1 MTSGERTLA
10 QPRDAILGAVEEET
24 EHRYKASLRVFSR
37 SLSADELVKALGE
50 PTVSRAAD
58 DPVRQ
63 RGPKREQSL
72 WRLESRLDENAPL
85 DQHIAALLDAIDA
98 HRDGFDAIRQ
108 YCEIDIFC
116 GIFSG
121 GGQGGFTMEPDL
133 TRRVADLGLAVG
145 FDIY

>member
-1 MTSGERTLA
+1 V
-10 QPRDAILGAVEEET
+10 DEEA
-24 EHRYKASLRVFSR
+24 EHRYKASLRVFSQ
-37 SLSADELVKALGE
+37 SLNAAELVQALGE
-50 PTVSRAAD
+50 PTVSRAAG

-63 RGPKREQSL
+63 RGPKRGQSL
-72 WRLESRLDENAPL
+72 WRLESKLHENTPL

-98 HRDGFDAIRQ
+98 HREGFDAIRQ

-121 GGQGGFTMEPDL
+121 GGQGGFTLEPDL
-133 TRRVADLGLAVG
+133 IRRVAELGLAVG